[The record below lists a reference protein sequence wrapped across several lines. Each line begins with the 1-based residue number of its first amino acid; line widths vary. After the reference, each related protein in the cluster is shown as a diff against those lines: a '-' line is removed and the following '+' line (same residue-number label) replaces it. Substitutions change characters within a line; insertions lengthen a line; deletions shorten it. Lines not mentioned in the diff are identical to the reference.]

1 MKSTK
6 DNKKKN
12 PHFSKEDA
20 NRKSSILFTQLG
32 LVLALLLAYI
42 AIEFKTPVNNDYA
55 DIPSNSY
62 GFDDTRIP
70 PDTSPEKPKPK
81 KVMKSIPD
89 PILDD
94 PIIIKNDPKLG
105 ETVFNPKGLD
115 PLTPVKKYTDFLPE
129 LPVDDFVVEDVPFK
143 IIEYAP
149 LFPGCKGTKE
159 ELKQCFSDSV
169 TKLVT
174 RKFNGDIA
182 QEIGLSPGR
191 KRIAVEFVVDK
202 EGNIADVKVRAPHK
216 RLEKET
222 RRVINLLPQMSPG
235 KQRGRAV
242 GVRFM
247 LPISFIVE

>member
-20 NRKSSILFTQLG
+20 NRKSSFLFTQLG
-32 LVLALLLAYI
+32 LVLALLLTYI

-55 DIPSNSY
+55 DLPSNPY

-70 PDTSPEKPKPK
+70 PDTTPEKPKPTE
-81 KVMKSIPD
+81 VLKSIPN

-94 PIIIKNDPKLG
+94 PIIIKNNPKLA
-105 ETVFNPKGLD
+105 ETVFNPNGLD
-115 PLTPVKKYTDFLPE
+115 PLTPVKVDTNFPPE
-129 LPVDDFVVEDVPFK
+129 LPVDDFDDEDVPFI

-149 LFPGCKGTKE
+149 LFPGCIGTKE

-169 TKLVT
+169 KKLVA
-174 RKFNGDIA
+174 RKFNGDIV
-182 QEIGLSPGR
+182 QEVSLSPGR

-202 EGNIADVKVRAPHK
+202 EGNITDVKVRAPHK
-216 RLEKET
+216 RLEIET
-222 RRVINLLPQMSPG
+222 RRVVNLLPKMSPG
-235 KQRGRAV
+235 TQRGRAV
-242 GVRFM
+242 GVKFF
-247 LPISFIVE
+247 LPISFMVE

>member
-20 NRKSSILFTQLG
+20 NRKSSFLFTQLG
-32 LVLALLLAYI
+32 LVLALLLAYV
-42 AIEFKTPVNNDYA
+42 AIESKTLVDNSIAKY
-55 DIPSNSY
+55 IPK
-62 GFDDTRIP
+62 THEIEAMI
-70 PDTSPEKPKPK
+70 PDTTPEEPKPNK
-81 KVMKSIPD
+81 PLTKSIPD
-89 PILDD
+89 PILEN
-94 PIIIKNDPKLG
+94 IQVKNNNTKFI
-105 ETVFNPKGLD
+105 ETVIGTTDPGFNK
-115 PLTPVKKYTDFLPE
+115 PLIFTIDSIPEAYIPEEVTEDFR
-129 LPVDDFVVEDVPFK
+129 DIKD
-143 IIEYAP
+143 AP
-149 LFPGCKGTKE
+149 LFPGCKGSVE
-159 ELKQCFSDSV
+159 EKKQCFSDSV
-169 TKLVT
+169 KKLVA
-174 RKFNGDIA
+174 RKFNGDIV
-182 QEIGLSPGR
+182 QEVGLSPGR

-247 LPISFIVE
+247 LPITFIVE